1 MDKPTETIENVRLG
15 WIGLGSMGLAMATNL
30 QRHLSKLGAPALNY
44 HNRTMSR
51 GQTLHSLG
59 GVPCENIAHLVSG
72 SDVVFLSLS
81 DDSALA
87 ATLDAIVGGAG
98 PGEPANLSGKVV
110 VDTST
115 VHPRSSEEAQARLRA
130 RGAEFVAAPV
140 FGASPVAAEGRLLF
154 VLAGPEHAVRVV
166 SPFLVGV
173 MGRGVIRLGEEVKE
187 ASLLKTAGNF
197 MTAAMMEVVAESH
210 VFAEKTGLGSA
221 AMESLIEQQYG
232 PLALSMSRRLITGA
246 YMPAK
251 GQRPWSDL
259 NLALKDVGH
268 GIACAREAGAD
279 LPVGKVVQKHLE
291 AAKEVSDAEGRPLDS
306 SSMYG
311 VLRRQAGLDFQ
322 TDLVKQRDGSA

>member
-1 MDKPTETIENVRLG
+1 MDSPTETTANVRLG

-30 QRHLSKLGAPALNY
+30 QRHLSKLGAPGVNY
-44 HNRTMSR
+44 HNRTMGR
-51 GQTLHSLG
+51 GQALQALG
-59 GVPCENIAHLVSG
+59 GVPCESVADLVPRA
-72 SDVVFLSLS
+72 DVIFLSLS

-87 ATLDAIVGGAG
+87 ATLDAMLG
-98 PGEPANLSGKVV
+98 PGPAGLSGKVI

-115 VHPRSSEEAQARLRA
+115 VHPRSSAEAQARLRA
-130 RGAEFVAAPV
+130 AGAEFVAAPV

-154 VLAGPEHAVRVV
+154 VLAGSELAAQVI
-166 SPFLVGV
+166 SPYLVGV
-173 MGRGVIRLGEEVKE
+173 MGRGVIRLGEAAKE

-232 PLALSMSRRLITGA
+232 PLALSMSKRLTTGA
-246 YMPAK
+246 YMPARD
-251 GQRPWSDL
+251 QRPWSDL

-268 GIACAREAGAD
+268 GIACARDAGAD
-279 LPVGKVVQKHLE
+279 LPVGEVVLKHLE
-291 AAKEVSDAEGRPLDS
+291 QAKKFSNAIERPLDS

-311 VLRRQAGLDFQ
+311 VLRRQAGLNFE
-322 TDLVKQRDGSA
+322 TDLVKERDHTG